1 MHNILHVNIAY
12 TSICQLFAT
21 GRPLGQPLRKTGT
34 NFDDRVLSLR
44 AEGTSRQC
52 ITPESIAAKPHL
64 SPQRTANCAEV
75 SAPASIHLLVILLV
89 FAGNNGLPP
98 VFMVQVPLDGLFDAV
113 SKFRF
118 RQPA

>member
-64 SPQRTANCAEV
+64 SLQRTAACVE
-75 SAPASIHLLVILLV
+75 APSLDSHTSSDNT
-89 FAGNNGLPP
+89 AGIPR
-98 VFMVQVPLDGLFDAV
+98 
-113 SKFRF
+113 K
-118 RQPA
+118 